1 MGYTDGNSITS
12 SKEHRAREGDAKGS
26 ASADDPRGGRFRSRR
41 DADRGGE
48 QQSAGAG
55 ETLALQ
61 DVVTWGKAR
70 PRARG
75 LLPAQLPEGF
85 RFMCAISQS
94 AGTPHVPTQAPA
106 LLVPQDVSVLLRAAA
121 PQLSPLS
128 RWAPGDW
135 Q

>member
-26 ASADDPRGGRFRSRR
+26 ASADDPRGGRFGSRR
-41 DADRGGE
+41 DADRGCE

-55 ETLALQ
+55 ETHALQ

-85 RFMCAISQS
+85 RFIRDQS
-94 AGTPHVPTQAPA
+94 ICWDPPTSPPR
-106 LLVPQDVSVLLRAAA
+106 LLPS
-121 PQLSPLS
+121 
-128 RWAPGDW
+128 
-135 Q
+135 

>member
-12 SKEHRAREGDAKGS
+12 SKEHMAREGDAKGS

-85 RFMCAISQS
+85 RFMRDQS
-94 AGTPHVPTQAPA
+94 ICWDPPRPHPGSCPPSPTGRLGPAQGSGAPA
-106 LLVPQDVSVLLRAAA
+106 EP
-121 PQLSPLS
+121 PLTLGS
-128 RWAPGDW
+128 W
-135 Q
+135 